1 MILVALGANLPSA
14 AGPPEATL
22 HAALDALVRAG
33 VAPHAVSHFWRTPA
47 WPEAGD
53 PPFINAAIAV
63 GTTLEPEA
71 LLKLL
76 HEIETRF
83 GRDRSAGKK
92 RNAPRSLDLDLID
105 YNGRVQAGPPTLPH
119 PRVHERGFVL
129 VPLRDIAPGWRHPVT
144 GQTVDELIAALP
156 PEALRIERL

>member
-22 HAALDALVRAG
+22 RAALDALARAG
-33 VAPHAVSHFWRTPA
+33 VAPQAISHFWRTPA
-47 WPEAGD
+47 WPEPRD
-53 PPFINAAIAV
+53 PPFINAAAAV
-63 GTTLEPEA
+63 NTALEPEA

-76 HEIETRF
+76 HDIETQF

-92 RNAPRSLDLDLID
+92 RNAPRTLDLDLID
-105 YNGRVQAGPPTLPH
+105 YNGRVQAGPPALPH

-129 VPLRDIAPGWRHPVT
+129 VPLRDIAPGWRHPVN
-144 GQTVDELIAALP
+144 GRTVDELIAALP
-156 PEALRIERL
+156 PETLQMEWL